1 MLFKLSIGNYA
12 LIQELEIDFAPG
24 LSVIT
29 GETGAGKSILLGALS
44 LILGQRADTG
54 VLLDPARKCIV
65 EGSFNIEGYN
75 LEDFFESNELD
86 FDNIIS
92 LRREINQNGKSR
104 AFINDTPVGLG
115 QLKELGDR
123 LVNIHSQH
131 AIVTLNDISFQLALL
146 DNYAGLTSAVSKYR
160 KGYLELTAKLDQ
172 IDKLHQLEEK
182 ARGDRDYYAFLLD
195 EMIKANLLPGEQEEA
210 EHRLT
215 ILTHAGE
222 IKTALFRSHA
232 ALSSGEISS
241 VNLTTE
247 AVHELTTAGK
257 FGSDVNSLIDR
268 LKSVLIE
275 IKDIANEIDLT
286 GERIQ
291 TDPGEAELITQR
303 LDLIYRL
310 HKKHH
315 TSNLDDLLALQLQ
328 IKKKLSESDDLD
340 LMIST
345 LEKEAQGLREGLQS
359 QATEISGRRRGVVAQ
374 LEKEITATLG
384 KLGMARAKFVIDCQT
399 QEALSRDGFDK
410 IKFLF
415 SANAGTEV
423 SEIARIASG
432 GELSRLMLSLKS
444 MISQKNLLPTIIFDE
459 IDNGVSGDIAGKVA
473 KILLN
478 MAGKMQVI
486 VITHLPQIAAKGE
499 NHFRVFKREEHQQT
513 LTGIRLLSSDERV
526 EEVAKMLSDETVTEA
541 AMKAAKEL
549 IDK

>member
-54 VLLDPARKCIV
+54 VLLDPTRKCIV
-65 EGSFNIEGYN
+65 EGGFNIEGYN
-75 LEDFFESNELD
+75 LEDFFFNNELD
-86 FDNIIS
+86 YDNTIT

-104 AFINDTPVGLG
+104 AFINDTPVSLG

-131 AIVTLNDISFQLALL
+131 AIVTLNDVGFQLALL
-146 DNYAGLTSAVSKYR
+146 DNYAGITSTVATYR
-160 KGYLELTAKLDQ
+160 KGYSDLAAKLEE
-172 IDKLHQLEEK
+172 IGELRQLEEK

-195 EMIKANLLPGEQEEA
+195 EMINANLLPGEQEEA
-210 EHRLT
+210 EHKLT

-222 IKTALFRSHA
+222 IKTSLFRSLN
-232 ALSSGEISS
+232 ALSLGDVSAVSL
-241 VNLTTE
+241 LTETT
-247 AVHELTTAGK
+247 HELAHASK
-257 FGSDVNSLIDR
+257 FDADINPLIDR
-268 LKSVLIE
+268 IKSVLIE

-291 TDPGEAELITQR
+291 TDPGEAELLTQR

-315 TSNLDDLLALQLQ
+315 TSNLEELLALQLQ
-328 IKKKLSESDDLD
+328 IKQKLSESDDLD
-340 LMIST
+340 LKIAT
-345 LEKEAQGLREGLQS
+345 LEKEAQRLREGLNS
-359 QATEISGRRRGVVAQ
+359 QAAEISLRRRGVISQ
-374 LEKEITATLG
+374 LEREITGTLG

-415 SANAGTEV
+415 SANAGAEV
-423 SEIARIASG
+423 NEIARVASG

-499 NHFRVFKREEHQQT
+499 SHYRVFKREDGLKT
-513 LTGIRLLSSDERV
+513 LTGIRLLSPEERV